1 MPKASKEFGVSSSTM
16 RGVGSSSQRQGQ
28 LNLGEGGYTPQGAM
42 SLAEE
47 IAVLRKQNKE
57 LTKANKRLQE
67 ENEFLAEA
75 SALAISLDTNMK
87 ATLAKSTLDKA
98 YMAYPG
104 LKGAIIHSDRVQVS
118 YTAKPSKNMGL
129 SRV

>member
-1 MPKASKEFGVSSSTM
+1 MQRGKKLIDKGEIKMTNKRYDKEYKVQAVKLIKEIGMTKASK
-16 RGVGSSSQRQGQ
+16 RGWIAAARQGQ
-28 LNLGEGGYTPQGAM
+28 LDLGEGGYTPQEAM

-75 SALAISLDTNMK
+75 SAFFAVSRRK
-87 ATLAKSTLDKA
+87 SAKTRD
-98 YMAYPG
+98 
-104 LKGAIIHSDRVQVS
+104 
-118 YTAKPSKNMGL
+118 
-129 SRV
+129 